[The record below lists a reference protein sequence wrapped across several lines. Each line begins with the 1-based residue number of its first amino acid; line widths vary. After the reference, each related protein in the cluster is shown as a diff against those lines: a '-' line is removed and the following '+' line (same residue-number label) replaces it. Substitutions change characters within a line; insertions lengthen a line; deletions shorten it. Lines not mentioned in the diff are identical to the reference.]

1 MTKVVA
7 DTNVYIS
14 AILFGGKPEEVR
26 DLAWKGEIEF
36 LLSEEILGEIARVL
50 KRKFGWSDQPISETL
65 EEIRDISTLIIPIK
79 TLSVIKEK
87 ESDNRILECAVEGK
101 AQYIVSGDK
110 HHLLPLKEFRGISI
124 LSLGEFLRS
133 IRENPCSQV
142 QKGTWL

>member
-1 MTKVVA
+1 MTKAVA

-26 DLAWKGEIEF
+26 DLAWKGKIEL

-50 KRKFGWSDQPISETL
+50 KRKFGWPDQPISETL
-65 EEIRDISTLIIPIK
+65 EGIRDISTLVIPTK

-87 ESDNRILECAVEGK
+87 ENDNRILECASEGK
-101 AQYIVSGDK
+101 ARYIVSGDK
-110 HHLLPLKEFRGISI
+110 YHLLPLREYQGISI
-124 LSLGEFLRS
+124 LSPEEFLRS